1 MIVAESFAGPEAA
14 TGEESSADVDTKTGP
29 MLMGA
34 PQTSRV
40 GKEKPHEGQTPE
52 PQPSPPQAGRC
63 REHLSKGQAAIPSGK
78 AALDQ
83 LMLSQGYQQRHSSH

>member
-1 MIVAESFAGPEAA
+1 
-14 TGEESSADVDTKTGP
+14 

-34 PQTSRV
+34 PQTARV
-40 GKEKPHEGQTPE
+40 GKEKPHEIQTRE
-52 PQPSPPQAGRC
+52 PQPSPPQTGRC
-63 REHLSKGQAAIPSGK
+63 REHLSKGQAAIPRAK